1 MNKPLKTII
10 VGGGHRSL
18 TYAALS
24 EIESDK
30 MEIVG
35 VADPDKNRRESIAKR
50 FGIPDDKC
58 FESAEELA
66 KAQSKPLPFC
76 RIFWQPQQAHGLHFR

>member
-1 MNKPLKTII
+1 MNSKPLKTII

-18 TYAALS
+18 TYAHLA

-35 VADPDKNRRESIAKR
+35 VADPDEHRRKSIAKR
-50 FGIPDDKC
+50 FGIPEDKC
-58 FESAEELA
+58 FD
-66 KAQSKPLPFC
+66 
-76 RIFWQPQQAHGLHFR
+76 